1 MKKLLIILLFPVIAF
16 TQTKKQVI
24 DTCFTQQELADI
36 SFVLDSLWA
45 ADDINNNLIK
55 SYDTIIHT
63 QNTLIKLDSI
73 QLQYKDTQIKL
84 LQDNIDLYVARE
96 KLLQPKWYD
105 KKGLWYGVGFLS
117 ALGTGILINQLIK

>member
-1 MKKLLIILLFPVIAF
+1 MKKFIIILLFPIISF
-16 TQTKKQVI
+16 SQKTTKP
-24 DTCFTQQELADI
+24 DTCFTQLELADI

-45 ADDINNNLIK
+45 ADDINNKLIK
-55 SYDTIIHT
+55 SYDTLLNT

-84 LQDNIDLYVARE
+84 LQDNINLYVARE

-105 KKGLWYGVGFLS
+105 KKGLWYGAGFLS
-117 ALGTGILINQLIK
+117 ALGAGILVNQLIK

>member
-1 MKKLLIILLFPVIAF
+1 MKKLLIILLFPLISF
-16 TQTKKQVI
+16 TQTKKQLP

-36 SFVLDSLWA
+36 SFVLDSLWT

-55 SYDTIIHT
+55 SYDTAFRT
-63 QNTLIKLDSI
+63 QSTLIKLDSI
-73 QLQYKDTQIKL
+73 QLQYKNNQIKL
-84 LQDNIDLYVARE
+84 LQENIDLYVSRE

>member
-1 MKKLLIILLFPVIAF
+1 MKKLLIILLFPTIVF
-16 TQTKKQVI
+16 TQTKKQLP

-36 SFVLDSLWA
+36 SFVLDSLWT

-55 SYDTIIHT
+55 SYDTAFRT
-63 QNTLIKLDSI
+63 QSMLIKLDSV
-73 QLQYKDTQIKL
+73 QLQYKNNQIKL
-84 LQDNIDLYVARE
+84 LQENINLYVSRE

-105 KKGLWYGVGFLS
+105 KKGLWYGAGFLS

>member
-1 MKKLLIILLFPVIAF
+1 MKKFIIILLFPIIGF
-16 TQTKKQVI
+16 SQKTTKP

-45 ADDINNNLIK
+45 ADDINNKLIE
-55 SYDTIIHT
+55 SYDTLLNT

-84 LQDNIDLYVARE
+84 LQDNINLYVARE

-105 KKGLWYGVGFLS
+105 KKGLWYGAGFLS
-117 ALGTGILINQLIK
+117 ALGTGILVNQLIK

>member
-1 MKKLLIILLFPVIAF
+1 MKKLLIILLFPTIVF
-16 TQTKKQVI
+16 TQTKKQLP

-36 SFVLDSLWA
+36 SFVLDSLWT

-55 SYDTIIHT
+55 SYDTAFRT
-63 QNTLIKLDSI
+63 QSMLIKLDSV
-73 QLQYKDTQIKL
+73 QLQYKNNQIKL
-84 LQDNIDLYVARE
+84 LQENIDLYVSRE

-105 KKGLWYGVGFLS
+105 KKGLWYGAGFLS

>member
-1 MKKLLIILLFPVIAF
+1 MKKFIIILLFPIFVF
-16 TQTKKQVI
+16 SQKTTNP

-45 ADDINNNLIK
+45 ADDINNKLID
-55 SYDTIIHT
+55 SYDTLLNT

-84 LQDNIDLYVARE
+84 LQDNINLYVARE

-105 KKGLWYGVGFLS
+105 KKGLWYGAGFLS
-117 ALGTGILINQLIK
+117 ALGAGILVNQLIK

>member
-1 MKKLLIILLFPVIAF
+1 MKKFIIILLFPIISF
-16 TQTKKQVI
+16 SQKTTNP

-36 SFVLDSLWA
+36 SFVLDSLWT

-55 SYDTIIHT
+55 SYDTAFRT
-63 QNTLIKLDSI
+63 QSMLIKLDSI
-73 QLQYKDTQIKL
+73 QLQYKNNQIKL
-84 LQDNIDLYVARE
+84 LQENIDLYVSRE

-105 KKGLWYGVGFLS
+105 KKGLWYGAGFLS

>member
-1 MKKLLIILLFPVIAF
+1 MKKFIIILLFPIIGF
-16 TQTKKQVI
+16 SQKTTKP

-36 SFVLDSLWA
+36 SFVLDSLWV
-45 ADDINNNLIK
+45 ADDINNKLIE
-55 SYDTIIHT
+55 SYDTLLNT

-84 LQDNIDLYVARE
+84 LQDNINLYVARE

-105 KKGLWYGVGFLS
+105 KKGLWYGAGFLS
-117 ALGTGILINQLIK
+117 ALGAGILVNQLIK

>member
-1 MKKLLIILLFPVIAF
+1 MKKFIIILLFPIIGF
-16 TQTKKQVI
+16 SQKTTKP

-45 ADDINNNLIK
+45 ADDINNKLID
-55 SYDTIIHT
+55 SYDTLLNT

-105 KKGLWYGVGFLS
+105 KKGLWYGAGFLS
-117 ALGTGILINQLIK
+117 ALGAGILVNQLIK

>member
-1 MKKLLIILLFPVIAF
+1 MKKFIIILLFPIIGF
-16 TQTKKQVI
+16 SQKTTKP

-45 ADDINNNLIK
+45 ADDINNKLIE
-55 SYDTIIHT
+55 SYDTLLNT

-84 LQDNIDLYVARE
+84 LQDNINLYIARE

-105 KKGLWYGVGFLS
+105 KKGLWYGAGFLS
-117 ALGTGILINQLIK
+117 ALGAGILVNQLIK

>member
-1 MKKLLIILLFPVIAF
+1 MKKFIIILLFPIIGF
-16 TQTKKQVI
+16 SQKTTKP

-45 ADDINNNLIK
+45 ADDINNKLIE
-55 SYDTIIHT
+55 SYDTLLHT
-63 QNTLIKLDSI
+63 QNTLIKLDSV

-84 LQDNIDLYVARE
+84 LQDNINLYVARE

-105 KKGLWYGVGFLS
+105 KKGLWYGAGFLS
-117 ALGTGILINQLIK
+117 ALGAGILVNQLIK

>member
-1 MKKLLIILLFPVIAF
+1 MKKFIIILLFPIIGF
-16 TQTKKQVI
+16 SQKTTKP
-24 DTCFTQQELADI
+24 DTCFTQLELADI

-45 ADDINNNLIK
+45 ADDINNKLIE
-55 SYDTIIHT
+55 SYDTLLNT

-84 LQDNIDLYVARE
+84 LQDNINLYVARE

-105 KKGLWYGVGFLS
+105 KKGLWYGAGFLS
-117 ALGTGILINQLIK
+117 ALGAGILVNQLIK